1 MKWNKIRTQSHSLAE
16 RSRVISWTDAGVSRV
31 FSHTGASVLT
41 AMLLAFVHLFLAVL
55 PNVSGRALALIVPRQ
70 ILALSPDAG
79 PLAALVYVLLA
90 AFARP
95 SRGTFAVKEIEEV
108 RARAVVLARLGKTQE
123 GAGAPQLR
131 LRHPANSDEL

>member
-1 MKWNKIRTQSHSLAE
+1 MIR
-16 RSRVISWTDAGVSRV
+16 WTDAGVSRDC
-31 FSHTGASVLT
+31 SHTGASVLT
-41 AMLLAFVHLFLAVL
+41 AMLLAFVHLLLAVL
-55 PNVSGRALALIVPRQ
+55 PTVSGRALAHIVPRQ
-70 ILALSPDAG
+70 IPALSPDAG

-108 RARAVVLARLGKTQE
+108 HARAVVLARLGKTQA
-123 GAGAPQLR
+123 GAGASQLR